1 MAAILLLLECPSKGV
16 GIFYSRYIPISMQS
30 FIKIGVGSNA
40 TELEEKKRKIIII
53 IIIIIINRRNT
64 IRSSHWNGKD
74 LNKQKKYNKV
84 SSHWNGKDLNKIW
97 VVNFKHLYLC
107 HFTLDF
113 NR

>member
-53 IIIIIINRRNT
+53 IIINRRNT
-64 IRSSHWNGKD
+64 IRSLPIGMGKT
-74 LNKQKKYNKV
+74 LIKYG
-84 SSHWNGKDLNKIW
+84 W
-97 VVNFKHLYLC
+97 
-107 HFTLDF
+107 
-113 NR
+113 